1 MIDNYELDS
10 NGVLYQ
16 VTKTPIKYD
25 EKYSSAYDNYG
36 ESTNYMSHLRLG
48 FIVGSIGNVPN
59 SILDVGYGNG
69 SFLKTSR
76 QIVSN
81 CYGYDVSGVNLPDNI
96 GVVDSLFGKHYD
108 VITFFDS
115 LEHFDNIYFLDKL
128 DCDYICISVPW
139 CHNFNDEWFNKW
151 KHRRPNEH
159 LWHFDEK
166 SLKCFMN
173 SQNYEYINHTNI
185 EDTIRKTEYS
195 YPNILTSIF
204 KKIK

>member
-36 ESTNYMSHLRLG
+36 ESTNYMSYMRLG
-48 FIVGSIGNVPN
+48 FIVGSMGKVPN

-69 SFLKTSR
+69 SFLKTSS
-76 QIVSN
+76 QIIPN
-81 CYGYDVSGVNLPDNI
+81 CFGYDISGVTLPNHIKTVDNLFDR
-96 GVVDSLFGKHYD
+96 HYD

-115 LEHFDNIYFLDKL
+115 LEHFEDIYVLDKL
-128 DCDYICISVPW
+128 QCNYICISVPW
-139 CHNFNDEWFNKW
+139 CHNFNDEWFEKW
-151 KHRRPNEH
+151 KHRRPGEH
-159 LWHFDEK
+159 LWHFSEK
-166 SLKCFMN
+166 SLKCFVE

-185 EDTIRKTEYS
+185 EDCIRKTKFD
-195 YPNILTSIF
+195 YPNILTSVF
-204 KKIK
+204 KKK